1 MYKLLFLLLFFLL
14 FSCQKTHLKI
24 DKTTFDKIEA
34 FKKKEKFQV
43 DMKIL
48 YPGIGNEKLKPIL
61 TEKINLAA
69 NDFQK
74 IIKSGNTDEEEFQK
88 AIKIGLNRFSDIY
101 LELDTE
107 NRERICGYF
116 EELMDIV
123 HLKNSDGKLNDF
135 MYNFYQK

>member
-14 FSCQKTHLKI
+14 FACQKTYIKV
-24 DKTTFDKIEA
+24 DKTAFDKIEA

-88 AIKIGLNRFSDIY
+88 AIKVGFNRFSDIY

-135 MYNFYQK
+135 MYNF

>member
-1 MYKLLFLLLFFLL
+1 MKNLLLLL
-14 FSCQKTHLKI
+14 SFIFIASIQKTHIKVEKI
-24 DKTTFDKIEA
+24 AFDKIEV

-48 YPGIGNEKLKPIL
+48 YPGIGNERLKPIL

-88 AIKIGLNRFSDIY
+88 SN
-101 LELDTE
+101 
-107 NRERICGYF
+107 
-116 EELMDIV
+116 
-123 HLKNSDGKLNDF
+123 
-135 MYNFYQK
+135 